1 MVKIS
6 IKKDKKTKTKPRQ
19 KQKQKQSQKV
29 IVNIG
34 SNALRAKRRATGQ
47 TLERNK
53 AVNRSTST
61 PNIIVPQANPLSKQS
76 DSIGEILRYIKES
89 EQQKEMIKKQEKNNE
104 LEKDKIKAKEKKPVI
119 PAEEKSQVQFTVV
132 NSQNISGISS
142 GLATPTFNP
151 LSTPLN
157 YRSLQN
163 ELGKLIQRADLE
175 GENPNSGRISLST
188 YNPPSSGSSII
199 SEPEYID
206 DNDSVLSYE
215 SRTPLTHTAKQP
227 SLTEYVSNQ
236 RIEPEDE
243 EEYIEPETEQ
253 KTIINET
260 SQQETTETEK
270 QGEPLEIITN
280 EPTQD
285 DAVIIDT
292 PEPEKT
298 AYEQAEEAITMID
311 QVLKPKTESK
321 QAEDLSSVIETQKT
335 KTTKEPPSTT
345 PYTKD
350 QIKKMRLKKV
360 GEILTAE
367 KITNKDGK
375 QLLFNGGRIFPEGTL
390 KDEVE
395 LPEVKKRILL
405 HYGISDS

>member
-19 KQKQKQSQKV
+19 KQKQKQSQNV
-29 IVNIG
+29 MVNIG
-34 SNALRAKRRATGQ
+34 GNALRAKRRATGK

-61 PNIIVPQANPLSKQS
+61 PNIIVPQ
-76 DSIGEILRYIKES
+76 SIPQNSTNEILRYIRES

-119 PAEEKSQVQFTVV
+119 PAEEKAQVQFTVV

-175 GENPNSGRISLST
+175 GENPNTGRISLST

-227 SLTEYVSNQ
+227 SLTEYVSNKAAEQ
-236 RIEPEDE
+236 EDE
-243 EEYIEPETEQ
+243 EEETYIEPETEQ

-270 QGEPLEIITN
+270 QGEPLETITN

-298 AYEQAEEAITMID
+298 AYEQAEEAITIID

-405 HYGISDS
+405 HYGIADS